1 MILFQVS
8 AKKGVIIQMKTNFN
22 FEKSVV
28 AAVGAWI
35 SNTMELL
42 IPTLM
47 LLTVLM
53 VIDYISGMLASKKEA
68 IEYPDKPQ
76 YRWSSKK
83 SLIGIY
89 KKIGYIL
96 TILVAVSTDYL
107 IHKFA
112 VELGLRFDS
121 KTLFGLLVSVWFII
135 NELLSILENANRMG
149 VVLPGFLVKILI
161 SMKNSVD
168 DKVE

>member
-1 MILFQVS
+1 
-8 AKKGVIIQMKTNFN
+8 MKTNFSL
-22 FEKSVV
+22 EKSII
-28 AAVGAWI
+28 AVLGAWI

-47 LLTVLM
+47 LLTILM
-53 VIDYISGMLASKKEA
+53 VIDYISGMLAAKKEA
-68 IEYPDKPQ
+68 LEYPDKPQ

-83 SLIGIY
+83 SIIGIY

-121 KTLFGLLVSVWFII
+121 QTLFGLLVSIWFII

-149 VVLPGFLVKILI
+149 VALPGFLVKVLMN
-161 SMKNSVD
+161 MKNNVD
-168 DKVE
+168 HKGE